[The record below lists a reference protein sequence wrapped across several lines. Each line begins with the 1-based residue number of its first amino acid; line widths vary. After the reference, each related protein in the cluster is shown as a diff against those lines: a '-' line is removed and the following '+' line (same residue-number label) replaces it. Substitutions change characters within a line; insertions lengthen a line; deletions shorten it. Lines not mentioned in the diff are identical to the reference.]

1 MIFVNLLISVKRK
14 FNRFWEEKIFRI
26 AVLLHLFYYFL
37 SIILFFTVLS
47 EKNDFLIFYK
57 SGKIF
62 LNDINNL
69 YNQTYYLWDFRYFPL
84 SALFFV
90 PFSLI
95 DFRLAFVLFNT
106 LNLFLNFLIIMLLYK
121 IIKRVRGKDH
131 EQNDKRIILYI
142 SIYLMGVPHVLNYIY
157 GQINLFIT
165 LFILISLIIFLTYKS
180 NVWQFIGSF
189 ILGVSIIIKPTSIFL
204 IPFLLILHF
213 DLEKRKLKID
223 FSKSFIRIFGVIL
236 PVLSNFVLFAAFPKL
251 WEDFLETNFTGSNP
265 IALNFSYSLTKL
277 ITNFCYLY
285 NIPFSQLTILLV
297 SVGFFGGIGFIIFV
311 SIRRKQNSILYGYTF
326 GILIMLLT
334 YFDSWD
340 HHLLN
345 LTPLLIIIIF
355 NLPRKTELLNY
366 IKPSLF
372 FFNFFDILFVGIWY
386 LTYPLFPYNFVG
398 TFFLILAL
406 FGVIK
411 YCLVKNKKSKNVEV
425 GIHEG

>member
-1 MIFVNLLISVKRK
+1 MIFVDLLISVKRK
-14 FNRFWEEKIFRI
+14 FSRFWEEKIFRI

-47 EKNDFLIFYK
+47 EKNDFLIFYE

-69 YNQTYYLWDFRYFPL
+69 YNQAYYLWDFRYFPL

-121 IIKRVRGKDH
+121 IIKIVRGKDH
-131 EQNDKRIILYI
+131 ERNDKRIILYI

-165 LFILISLIIFLTYKS
+165 LFILISLLIFLTYKS

-189 ILGVSIIIKPTSIFL
+189 ILGISIIIKPTSIFL

-223 FSKSFIRIFGVIL
+223 FLKSFIRIFGVIL
-236 PVLSNFVLFAAFPKL
+236 PVLANFILFAAFPKL
-251 WEDFLETNFTGSNP
+251 WEDFLATNFTGSNP

-277 ITNFCYLY
+277 ITNFCFLY
-285 NIPFSQLTILLV
+285 NIPFNQLTILLV
-297 SVGFFGGIGFIIFV
+297 SVGIVGGTGFIIFV
-311 SIRRKQNSILYGYTF
+311 LIRRKQNSILYGYTF

-355 NLPRKTELLNY
+355 NLPRQTELLNY

-386 LTYPLFPYNFVG
+386 PLFPYNFVG
-398 TFFLILAL
+398 TFFLILTL
-406 FGVIK
+406 LGVIK
-411 YCLVKNKKSKNVEV
+411 YCLVKKSNNVEV
-425 GIHEG
+425 GTHEG